1 MDKLICHVLENFNGY
16 HVLLFLTNFGTRKK
30 NSDSAGI
37 IPSNSGISAR
47 NKTLVITNF
56 ACLKVVGFK
65 LKILLD
71 ICDWYTNIPVPGVLS
86 GLVKKRVSTEENTTL
101 VVIVLFCS

>member
-1 MDKLICHVLENFNGY
+1 MDKLICHVSENFNGY
-16 HVLLFLTNFGTRKK
+16 RVLLFLTNFGTRKK

-56 ACLKVVGFK
+56 ACLRVVLVK

-71 ICDWYTNIPVPGVLS
+71 MQFTNILKMLNHSLKGYCQ
-86 GLVKKRVSTEENTTL
+86 K
-101 VVIVLFCS
+101 I